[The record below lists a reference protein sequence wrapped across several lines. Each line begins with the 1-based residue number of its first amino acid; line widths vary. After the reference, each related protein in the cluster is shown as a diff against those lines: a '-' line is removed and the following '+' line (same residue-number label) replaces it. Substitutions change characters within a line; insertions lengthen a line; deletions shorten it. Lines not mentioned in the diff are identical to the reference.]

1 MLTSRQL
8 LGAFAALTASLALF
22 YPAGLSPHRS
32 GGGEKLRT
40 SCPLGYGR
48 RGEADA
54 RLPSP
59 HAPIYAEPLAFP
71 LAHVFANAT
80 IWTGDATIPSAEA
93 MAVTDAGRLMVVGS
107 LAAAIAA
114 AGADAPV
121 VSLEGRHV
129 IPGMQD
135 AHVHLISGGFR
146 LTQLDLSRCAGKVD
160 FVAATRAAAER
171 LDADGG
177 DATTWLLG
185 GGWDES
191 RWDPPSFPDATWIA
205 EALAET
211 KYPERPVWVLRADA
225 HAGLASLSGLAA
237 ANVDAT
243 TADPP
248 GGSIGRV
255 AGTNR
260 PNGLI
265 RENAMGLITAA
276 IPEPS
281 HAHRIAAYRR
291 AFQHLLSLGIT
302 SVSDFGD
309 IDALAGSF
317 RRGAAERVWR
327 DFDILESLDDTGGL
341 PLRVSAYAP
350 LADWER
356 ARDHAKRGFFAD
368 GKNGDGDGS
377 LSRFRVAGCKAF
389 LDGSLGART
398 AWFEEPYEDD
408 PGNTGGPVC
417 EVDDYEARVV
427 AADAAG
433 LQIATHA
440 IGDAAVAAAARAA
453 ERAASAN
460 GAVAENHDGGFVR
473 FRVEHAQHLPMPVER
488 AAKRLADSGA
498 LASVQPSHMLLDA
511 FAASGRLGA
520 KRARDGGYAF
530 RSLVE
535 QGVPLAFGT
544 DWPIVPDAN
553 PFVTMRAA
561 VTRQEANAS
570 DAARPWDA
578 AQALSPRRALEAYT
592 AGSARAS
599 GTAGLLG
606 TLWRGAVADFVVLDK
621 DPFGFIS
628 GTDLPR
634 VLATY
639 VDGACVFGEG
649 PECARRRKRTAE
661 DNHDDVSD
669 KN

>member
-1 MLTSRQL
+1 M
-8 LGAFAALTASLALF
+8 G
-22 YPAGLSPHRS
+22 
-32 GGGEKLRT
+32 T

-48 RGEADA
+48 RGNADA
-54 RLPSP
+54 RIPSP
-59 HAPIYAEPLAFP
+59 HVPGYTEPFAFP
-71 LAHVFANAT
+71 LARVFANAT
-80 IWTGDATIPSAEA
+80 IWTGDATIPLAEA
-93 MAVTDAGRLMVVGS
+93 MAVTDAGRVMAIGTRASVV
-107 LAAAIAA
+107 AA
-114 AGADAPV
+114 AGADAQV
-121 VSLEGRHV
+121 ISLEGRHV

-135 AHVHLISGGFR
+135 AHLHLVSGGFR
-146 LTQLDLSRCAGKVD
+146 LTQLDLSKCTGKAD
-160 FVAATRAAAER
+160 FVEATRAAAQR
-171 LDADGG
+171 MDADGG
-177 DATTWLLG
+177 DASTWLLG

-191 RWDPPSFPDATWIA
+191 RWDPPSFPDASWIA
-205 EALAET
+205 EALADT
-211 KYPERPVWVLRADA
+211 KHPERPVWVLRADA
-225 HAGLASLSGLAA
+225 HAGLASRSALAA

-243 TADPP
+243 AADPP

-255 AGTNR
+255 AGTTR

-265 RENAMGLITAA
+265 RENAIGLITAA

-281 HAHRIAAYRR
+281 DARRIAAYRR
-291 AFQHLLSLGIT
+291 AFRYLLSLGIT

-317 RRGAAERVWR
+317 RKGAAERLWH
-327 DFDILESLDDTGGL
+327 DFDILESLDDTGEL

-356 ARDHAKRGFFAD
+356 VRDHAKRGFFAE
-368 GKNGDGDGS
+368 GKNGKNGFPGS

-398 AWFEEPYEDD
+398 AWFQEPYEDD
-408 PGNTGGPVC
+408 PGNAGEPVC
-417 EVDDYEARVV
+417 DVDEYEARVV
-427 AADAAG
+427 SADAAG

-460 GAVAENHDGGFVR
+460 GAVAEHHDGGAVR
-473 FRVEHAQHLPMPVER
+473 FRVEHAQHLLSPVER
-488 AAKRLADSGA
+488 EASRLADVGA

-530 RSLVE
+530 RSLVRR
-535 QGVPLAFGT
+535 GVPLAFGT
-544 DWPIVPDAN
+544 DWPIVADAN
-553 PFVTMRAA
+553 PFATMRAA
-561 VTRQEANAS
+561 VTRHEANAS

-578 AQALSPRRALEAYT
+578 AQALSARRALEAYT

-621 DPFGFIS
+621 DPFGITS

-634 VLATY
+634 VMATY

-649 PECARRRKRTAE
+649 RECARLG
-661 DNHDDVSD
+661 DDV
-669 KN
+669 

>member
-1 MLTSRQL
+1 MSTCWTSFAMLTSRQL

-22 YPAGLSPHRS
+22 YPAGQSPHRS
-32 GGGEKLRT
+32 GGGESLVET

-48 RGEADA
+48 RGDADA
-54 RLPSP
+54 RMPSP
-59 HAPIYAEPLAFP
+59 HVPGYTEPFAFP
-71 LAHVFANAT
+71 LARVFANAT
-80 IWTGDATIPSAEA
+80 IWTGDATIPFAEA
-93 MAVTDAGRLMVVGS
+93 MAVTDAGRVMAIGTRAAVV
-107 LAAAIAA
+107 AA
-114 AGADAPV
+114 AGANAQV
-121 VSLEGRHV
+121 ISLEGRHV

-135 AHVHLISGGFR
+135 AHLHLVSGGFR
-146 LTQLDLSRCAGKVD
+146 LTQLDLSKCTGKAD

-171 LDADGG
+171 MDADGD
-177 DATTWLLG
+177 DASTWLLG

-191 RWDPPSFPDATWIA
+191 RWDPPSFPDASWIA

-225 HAGLASLSGLAA
+225 HAGLASHSALAA
-237 ANVDAT
+237 ANVDASA
-243 TADPP
+243 ADPP

-255 AGTNR
+255 AGTTR

-265 RENAMGLITAA
+265 RENAIGLITAA

-281 HAHRIAAYRR
+281 DARRIAAYHR
-291 AFQHLLSLGIT
+291 AFRYLLSLGIT

-317 RRGAAERVWR
+317 RKGAAERVWH
-327 DFDILESLDDTGGL
+327 DFDILESLDDAGEL

-356 ARDHAKRGFFAD
+356 VRDHAKRGFFAD
-368 GKNGDGDGS
+368 GKNGKNGDGS

-398 AWFEEPYEDD
+398 AWFQEPYEDD
-408 PGNTGGPVC
+408 PGNAGEPVC
-417 EVDDYEARVV
+417 DVDEYEARVV
-427 AADAAG
+427 SADAAG

-460 GAVAENHDGGFVR
+460 GAVAEHHDGGAVR
-473 FRVEHAQHLPMPVER
+473 FRVEHAQHLPSPVER
-488 AAKRLADSGA
+488 EAQRLADVGA

-511 FAASGRLGA
+511 FAASSRLGA

-530 RSLVE
+530 RSLVRR
-535 QGVPLAFGT
+535 GVPLAFGT
-544 DWPIVPDAN
+544 DWPIVADAN
-553 PFVTMRAA
+553 PFATIRAA
-561 VTRQEANAS
+561 VTRHEANAS

-578 AQALSPRRALEAYT
+578 AQALSARRALEAYT

-621 DPFGFIS
+621 DPFGIIS
-628 GTDLPR
+628 GADLPR
-634 VLATY
+634 VMATY

-649 PECARRRKRTAE
+649 RECARLG
-661 DNHDDVSD
+661 DDL
-669 KN
+669 

>member
-1 MLTSRQL
+1 MSTCWTSFAMLTSRQL

-22 YPAGLSPHRS
+22 YPAGQSPHRS
-32 GGGEKLRT
+32 GGGESLVG

-48 RGEADA
+48 RGNADA
-54 RLPSP
+54 RIPSP
-59 HAPIYAEPLAFP
+59 HVPGYTEPFAFP
-71 LAHVFANAT
+71 LARVFANAT
-80 IWTGDATIPSAEA
+80 IWTGDATIPLAEA
-93 MAVTDAGRLMVVGS
+93 MAVTDAGRVMAIGTRASVV
-107 LAAAIAA
+107 AA
-114 AGADAPV
+114 AGADAQV
-121 VSLEGRHV
+121 ISLEGRHV

-135 AHVHLISGGFR
+135 AHLHLVSGGFR
-146 LTQLDLSRCAGKVD
+146 LTQLDLSKCTGKAD
-160 FVAATRAAAER
+160 FVEATRAAAQR
-171 LDADGG
+171 MDADGG
-177 DATTWLLG
+177 DASTWLLG

-191 RWDPPSFPDATWIA
+191 RWDPPSFPDASWIA
-205 EALAET
+205 EALADT
-211 KYPERPVWVLRADA
+211 KHPERPVWVLRADA
-225 HAGLASLSGLAA
+225 HAGLASRSALAA

-243 TADPP
+243 AADPP

-255 AGTNR
+255 AGTTR

-265 RENAMGLITAA
+265 RENAIGLITAA

-281 HAHRIAAYRR
+281 DARRIAAYRR
-291 AFQHLLSLGIT
+291 AFRYLLSLGIT

-309 IDALAGSF
+309 IDALAGSS
-317 RRGAAERVWR
+317 RKGAAERLWH
-327 DFDILESLDDTGGL
+327 DFDILESLDDTGEL

-356 ARDHAKRGFFAD
+356 VRDHAKRGFFAD
-368 GKNGDGDGS
+368 GKNGKNGDSS

-398 AWFEEPYEDD
+398 AWFQEPYEDD
-408 PGNTGGPVC
+408 PGNAGEPVC
-417 EVDDYEARVV
+417 DVDEYEARVV
-427 AADAAG
+427 SADAVG

-460 GAVAENHDGGFVR
+460 GAVAEHHDGGAVR
-473 FRVEHAQHLPMPVER
+473 FRVEHAQHLPSPVDREAR
-488 AAKRLADSGA
+488 RLADVGA

-530 RSLVE
+530 QSLVRR
-535 QGVPLAFGT
+535 GVPLAFGT
-544 DWPIVPDAN
+544 DWPIVADAN
-553 PFVTMRAA
+553 PFATMRAA
-561 VTRQEANAS
+561 VTRHEANAS

-578 AQALSPRRALEAYT
+578 AQALSARRALEAYT

-621 DPFGFIS
+621 DPFGITS

-634 VLATY
+634 VMATY

-649 PECARRRKRTAE
+649 RECARLG
-661 DNHDDVSD
+661 DDV
-669 KN
+669 

>member
-1 MLTSRQL
+1 M
-8 LGAFAALTASLALF
+8 
-22 YPAGLSPHRS
+22 
-32 GGGEKLRT
+32 
-40 SCPLGYGR
+40 
-48 RGEADA
+48 
-54 RLPSP
+54 PSP
-59 HAPIYAEPLAFP
+59 HVPGYTEPFAFP
-71 LAHVFANAT
+71 LARVFANAT
-80 IWTGDATIPSAEA
+80 IWTGDATIPFAEA
-93 MAVTDAGRLMVVGS
+93 VAVTDAGRVMAIGTRAAVV
-107 LAAAIAA
+107 AA
-114 AGADAPV
+114 AGANAQV
-121 VSLEGRHV
+121 ISLEGRHV

-135 AHVHLISGGFR
+135 AHLHLVSGGFR
-146 LTQLDLSRCAGKVD
+146 LTQLDLSKCTGKAD

-171 LDADGG
+171 MDADGD
-177 DATTWLLG
+177 DASTWLLG

-191 RWDPPSFPDATWIA
+191 RWDPPSFPDASWIA

-225 HAGLASLSGLAA
+225 HAGLASHSALSA
-237 ANVDAT
+237 ANVDASA
-243 TADPP
+243 ADPP

-255 AGTNR
+255 AGTTR

-265 RENAMGLITAA
+265 RENAIGLITAA

-281 HAHRIAAYRR
+281 DARRIAAYHR
-291 AFQHLLSLGIT
+291 AFRYLLSLGIT

-317 RRGAAERVWR
+317 RKGAAERVWH
-327 DFDILESLDDTGGL
+327 DFDILESLDDAGEL

-356 ARDHAKRGFFAD
+356 VRDHPKRGFFED
-368 GKNGDGDGS
+368 GKNGKHGDGS

-398 AWFEEPYEDD
+398 AWFQEPYEDD
-408 PGNTGGPVC
+408 PGNAGEPVC
-417 EVDDYEARVV
+417 DVDEYEARVV
-427 AADAAG
+427 SADAAG

-460 GAVAENHDGGFVR
+460 GAVAEHHDGGAVR
-473 FRVEHAQHLPMPVER
+473 FRVEHAQHLPSPVER
-488 AAKRLADSGA
+488 EAQRLADVGA

-511 FAASGRLGA
+511 FAASSRLGA

-530 RSLVE
+530 RSLVRR
-535 QGVPLAFGT
+535 GVPLAFGT
-544 DWPIVPDAN
+544 DWPIVADAN
-553 PFVTMRAA
+553 PFATIRAA
-561 VTRQEANAS
+561 VTRHEANAS

-578 AQALSPRRALEAYT
+578 AQALSARRALEAYT

-621 DPFGFIS
+621 DPFGIIS
-628 GTDLPR
+628 GADLPR
-634 VLATY
+634 VMATY

-649 PECARRRKRTAE
+649 RECARLG
-661 DNHDDVSD
+661 DDL
-669 KN
+669 

>member
-1 MLTSRQL
+1 M
-8 LGAFAALTASLALF
+8 
-22 YPAGLSPHRS
+22 
-32 GGGEKLRT
+32 
-40 SCPLGYGR
+40 
-48 RGEADA
+48 
-54 RLPSP
+54 PSP
-59 HAPIYAEPLAFP
+59 HVPGYTEPFAFP
-71 LAHVFANAT
+71 LARVFANAT
-80 IWTGDATIPSAEA
+80 IWTGDATIPFAEA
-93 MAVTDAGRLMVVGS
+93 VAVTDAGRVMAIGTRAAVV
-107 LAAAIAA
+107 AA
-114 AGADAPV
+114 AGANAQV
-121 VSLEGRHV
+121 ISLEGRHV

-135 AHVHLISGGFR
+135 AHLHLVSGGFR
-146 LTQLDLSRCAGKVD
+146 LTQLDLSKCTGKAD

-171 LDADGG
+171 MDADGD
-177 DATTWLLG
+177 DASTWLLG

-191 RWDPPSFPDATWIA
+191 RWDPPSFPDASWIA

-225 HAGLASLSGLAA
+225 HAGLASHSALAA
-237 ANVDAT
+237 ANVDAS
-243 TADPP
+243 ASDPP

-255 AGTNR
+255 AGTTR

-265 RENAMGLITAA
+265 RENAIGLITAA

-281 HAHRIAAYRR
+281 DARRIAAYHR
-291 AFQHLLSLGIT
+291 AFRYLLSLGIT

-317 RRGAAERVWR
+317 RKGAAERVWH
-327 DFDILESLDDTGGL
+327 DFDILESLDDAGEL

-356 ARDHAKRGFFAD
+356 VRDHPKRGFFAD
-368 GKNGDGDGS
+368 GKNGKHGDGS

-398 AWFEEPYEDD
+398 AWFQEPYEDD
-408 PGNTGGPVC
+408 PGNAGEPVC
-417 EVDDYEARVV
+417 DVDEYEARVV
-427 AADAAG
+427 SADAAG

-460 GAVAENHDGGFVR
+460 GAVAEHHDGGAVR
-473 FRVEHAQHLPMPVER
+473 FRVEHAQHLPSPVER
-488 AAKRLADSGA
+488 EAQRLADVGA

-511 FAASGRLGA
+511 FAASSRLGA

-530 RSLVE
+530 RSLVRR
-535 QGVPLAFGT
+535 GVPLAFGT
-544 DWPIVPDAN
+544 DWPIVADAN
-553 PFVTMRAA
+553 PFATIRAA
-561 VTRQEANAS
+561 VTRHEANAS

-578 AQALSPRRALEAYT
+578 AQALSARRALEAYT

-621 DPFGFIS
+621 DPFGIIS
-628 GTDLPR
+628 GADLPR
-634 VLATY
+634 VMATY

-649 PECARRRKRTAE
+649 RECARLG
-661 DNHDDVSD
+661 DDL
-669 KN
+669 

>member
-22 YPAGLSPHRS
+22 YPAGQSPHRS
-32 GGGEKLRT
+32 GGGESGET

-48 RGEADA
+48 RDDTDA

-59 HAPIYAEPLAFP
+59 HVPGYSDPFAFP
-71 LAHVFANAT
+71 LARVFANAT
-80 IWTGDATIPSAEA
+80 IWTGDATIPFAEA
-93 MAVTDAGRLMVVGS
+93 MAVTDFGKVMAVGS
-107 LAAAIAA
+107 RAAVVAA

-121 VSLEGRHV
+121 ISLEGRHV

-135 AHVHLISGGFR
+135 AHLHLVSGGFR
-146 LTQLDLSRCAGKVD
+146 LTQLDLSKCTGKAD
-160 FVAATRAAAER
+160 FVAATKAAAES
-171 LDADGG
+171 LDSNDGDG
-177 DATTWLLG
+177 STWLLG

-191 RWDPPSFPDATWIA
+191 RWDPPSFPDASWIA

-211 KYPERPVWVLRADA
+211 EFPERPVWVLRADA
-225 HAGLASLSGLAA
+225 HAGLASLSALAA
-237 ANVDAT
+237 ANVDE
-243 TADPP
+243 TALDPP

-265 RENAMGLITAA
+265 RENAIGLITAA

-281 HAHRIAAYRR
+281 DEQRIAAYRR
-291 AFQHLLSLGIT
+291 AFRYLLSLGIT

-317 RRGAAERVWR
+317 RKGAAERVWR
-327 DFDILESLDDTGGL
+327 DFDILQSLDDSGEL

-356 ARDHAKRGFFAD
+356 VRDHAKRGFFED
-368 GKNGDGDGS
+368 GDTRGDGDGS

-398 AWFEEPYEDD
+398 AWFQDPYEDD

-417 EVDDYEARVV
+417 DVDEYEARVV

-440 IGDAAVAAAARAA
+440 IGDAAVAAAVSAA
-453 ERAASAN
+453 ERAAAAN
-460 GAVAENHDGGFVR
+460 GAVAANHDGGSVR
-473 FRVEHAQHLPMPVER
+473 FRVEHAQHMPLPVER
-488 AAKRLADSGA
+488 SAGRLADVGA
-498 LASVQPSHMLLDA
+498 LASVQPSHALLDA

-520 KRARDGGYAF
+520 RRARDGGYAF

-535 QGVPLAFGT
+535 RGVPLAFGT
-544 DWPIVPDAN
+544 DWPIVADAN
-553 PFVTMRAA
+553 PFFTMRAA
-561 VTRQEANAS
+561 VTRHEQNAS
-570 DAARPWDA
+570 DAARPWDD
-578 AQALSPRRALEAYT
+578 AQALTPRRALEAYT

-606 TLWRGAVADFVVLDK
+606 TLWRGAMADFAVLDK
-621 DPFGFIS
+621 DPLGIAS

-649 PECARRRKRTAE
+649 PECAR
-661 DNHDDVSD
+661 VGSD
-669 KN
+669 SDF

>member
-1 MLTSRQL
+1 MLTSRHL

-22 YPAGLSPHRS
+22 YPAGQSPHRS
-32 GGGEKLRT
+32 GGGESGGT

-48 RGEADA
+48 RDDTDA

-59 HAPIYAEPLAFP
+59 HVPGYSDPFAFP
-71 LAHVFANAT
+71 LARVFANAT
-80 IWTGDATIPSAEA
+80 IWTGDATIPFAEA
-93 MAVTDAGRLMVVGS
+93 MAVTDFGRVMAVGS
-107 LAAAIAA
+107 RAAVVAA

-121 VSLEGRHV
+121 ISLEGRHV

-135 AHVHLISGGFR
+135 AHLHLVSGGFR
-146 LTQLDLSRCAGKVD
+146 LTQLDLSKCTGKAD
-160 FVAATRAAAER
+160 FVAATKAAAES
-171 LDADGG
+171 LDSNDGDG
-177 DATTWLLG
+177 STWLLG

-191 RWDPPSFPDATWIA
+191 RWDPPSFPDASWIA

-211 KYPERPVWVLRADA
+211 KFPARPVWVLRADA
-225 HAGLASLSGLAA
+225 HAGLASLSALAA
-237 ANVDAT
+237 ANVDE
-243 TADPP
+243 TALDPP

-265 RENAMGLITAA
+265 RENAIGLITAA

-281 HAHRIAAYRR
+281 DEQRIAAYRR
-291 AFQHLLSLGIT
+291 AFRYLLSLGIT

-317 RRGAAERVWR
+317 RKGAAERVWR
-327 DFDILESLDDTGGL
+327 DFDILQSLDDSGEL

-356 ARDHAKRGFFAD
+356 VRDHAKRGFFED
-368 GKNGDGDGS
+368 GDTRGDGDGS

-398 AWFEEPYEDD
+398 AWFQDPYEDD

-417 EVDDYEARVV
+417 DVDEYEARVV

-440 IGDAAVAAAARAA
+440 IGDAAVAAAVSAA
-453 ERAASAN
+453 ERAAAAN
-460 GAVAENHDGGFVR
+460 GAVAANHDGGSVR
-473 FRVEHAQHLPMPVER
+473 FRIEHAQHMPLPVER
-488 AAKRLADSGA
+488 SAGRLADVGA
-498 LASVQPSHMLLDA
+498 LASVQPSHALLDA

-520 KRARDGGYAF
+520 RRARDGGYAF
-530 RSLVE
+530 RSLV
-535 QGVPLAFGT
+535 QRGVPLAFGT
-544 DWPIVPDAN
+544 DWPIVADAN
-553 PFVTMRAA
+553 PFFTMRAA
-561 VTRQEANAS
+561 VTRHEQNAS
-570 DAARPWDA
+570 DAARPWDD
-578 AQALSPRRALEAYT
+578 AQALTPRRALEAYT

-606 TLWRGAVADFVVLDK
+606 TLWRGAMADFAVLDK
-621 DPFGFIS
+621 DPLGIAS

-649 PECARRRKRTAE
+649 PECAR
-661 DNHDDVSD
+661 VGSD
-669 KN
+669 GDF

>member
-1 MLTSRQL
+1 M
-8 LGAFAALTASLALF
+8 
-22 YPAGLSPHRS
+22 
-32 GGGEKLRT
+32 ET

-48 RGEADA
+48 RGDADA
-54 RLPSP
+54 RMPSP
-59 HAPIYAEPLAFP
+59 HVPGYTEPCAFP
-71 LAHVFANAT
+71 LARVFANAT
-80 IWTGDATIPSAEA
+80 IWTGDATIPFAEA
-93 MAVTDAGRLMVVGS
+93 VAVTDAGRVMAIGTRAAVV
-107 LAAAIAA
+107 AA
-114 AGADAPV
+114 AGANAQV
-121 VSLEGRHV
+121 ISLEGRHV

-135 AHVHLISGGFR
+135 AHLHLVSGGFR
-146 LTQLDLSRCAGKVD
+146 LTQLDLSKCTGKAD

-171 LDADGG
+171 MDADGD
-177 DATTWLLG
+177 DASTWLLG

-191 RWDPPSFPDATWIA
+191 RWDPPSFPDASWIA

-225 HAGLASLSGLAA
+225 HAGLASHSALAA
-237 ANVDAT
+237 ANVDASA
-243 TADPP
+243 ADPP

-255 AGTNR
+255 AGTTR

-265 RENAMGLITAA
+265 RENAIGLITAA

-281 HAHRIAAYRR
+281 DARRIAAYHR
-291 AFQHLLSLGIT
+291 AFRYLLSLGIT

-317 RRGAAERVWR
+317 RKGAAERVWH
-327 DFDILESLDDTGGL
+327 DFDILESLDDAGEL

-356 ARDHAKRGFFAD
+356 VRDHAKRGFFAD
-368 GKNGDGDGS
+368 GKNGKNGDGS

-398 AWFEEPYEDD
+398 AWFQEPYEDD
-408 PGNTGGPVC
+408 PGNAGEPVC
-417 EVDDYEARVV
+417 DVDEYEARVV
-427 AADAAG
+427 SADAAG

-460 GAVAENHDGGFVR
+460 GAVAEHHDGGAVR
-473 FRVEHAQHLPMPVER
+473 FRVEHAQHLPSPVER
-488 AAKRLADSGA
+488 EAQRLADVGA

-511 FAASGRLGA
+511 FAASSRLGA

-530 RSLVE
+530 RSLVRR
-535 QGVPLAFGT
+535 GVPLAFGT
-544 DWPIVPDAN
+544 DWPIVADAN
-553 PFVTMRAA
+553 PFATIRAA
-561 VTRQEANAS
+561 VTRHEANAS

-578 AQALSPRRALEAYT
+578 AQALSARRALEAYT

-621 DPFGFIS
+621 DPFGIIS
-628 GTDLPR
+628 GADLPR
-634 VLATY
+634 VMATY

-649 PECARRRKRTAE
+649 RECARLG
-661 DNHDDVSD
+661 DDL
-669 KN
+669 

>member
-1 MLTSRQL
+1 M
-8 LGAFAALTASLALF
+8 
-22 YPAGLSPHRS
+22 
-32 GGGEKLRT
+32 
-40 SCPLGYGR
+40 
-48 RGEADA
+48 
-54 RLPSP
+54 
-59 HAPIYAEPLAFP
+59 
-71 LAHVFANAT
+71 FANAT
-80 IWTGDATIPSAEA
+80 IWTGDATIPLAEA
-93 MAVTDAGRLMVVGS
+93 MAVTDAGRVMAIGTRASVV
-107 LAAAIAA
+107 AA
-114 AGADAPV
+114 AGADAQV
-121 VSLEGRHV
+121 ISLEGRHV

-135 AHVHLISGGFR
+135 AHLHLVSGGFR
-146 LTQLDLSRCAGKVD
+146 LTQLDLSKCTGKAD
-160 FVAATRAAAER
+160 FVEATRAAAQR
-171 LDADGG
+171 MDADGG
-177 DATTWLLG
+177 DASTWLLG

-191 RWDPPSFPDATWIA
+191 RWDPPSFPDASWIA
-205 EALAET
+205 EALADT
-211 KYPERPVWVLRADA
+211 KHPERPVWVLRADA
-225 HAGLASLSGLAA
+225 HAGLASRSALAA

-243 TADPP
+243 AADPP

-255 AGTNR
+255 AGTTR

-265 RENAMGLITAA
+265 RENAIGLITAA

-281 HAHRIAAYRR
+281 DARRIAAYRR
-291 AFQHLLSLGIT
+291 AFRYLLSLGIT

-317 RRGAAERVWR
+317 RKGAAERLWH
-327 DFDILESLDDTGGL
+327 DFDILESLDDTGEL

-356 ARDHAKRGFFAD
+356 VRDHAKRGFFAE
-368 GKNGDGDGS
+368 GKNGKNGFPGS

-398 AWFEEPYEDD
+398 AWFQEPYEDD
-408 PGNTGGPVC
+408 PGNAGEPVC
-417 EVDDYEARVV
+417 DVDEYEARVV
-427 AADAAG
+427 SADAAG

-460 GAVAENHDGGFVR
+460 GAVAEHHDGGAVR
-473 FRVEHAQHLPMPVER
+473 FRVEHAQHLLSPVER
-488 AAKRLADSGA
+488 EASRLADVGA

-530 RSLVE
+530 RSLVRR
-535 QGVPLAFGT
+535 GVPLAFGT
-544 DWPIVPDAN
+544 DWPIVADAN
-553 PFVTMRAA
+553 PFATMRAA
-561 VTRQEANAS
+561 VTRHEANAS

-578 AQALSPRRALEAYT
+578 AQALSARRALEAYT

-621 DPFGFIS
+621 DPFGITS

-634 VLATY
+634 VMATY

-649 PECARRRKRTAE
+649 RECARLG
-661 DNHDDVSD
+661 DDV
-669 KN
+669 

>member
-22 YPAGLSPHRS
+22 YPAGQSPHRS
-32 GGGEKLRT
+32 GGGESLVET

-48 RGEADA
+48 RGDADA
-54 RLPSP
+54 RMPSP
-59 HAPIYAEPLAFP
+59 HVPGYTEPFAFP
-71 LAHVFANAT
+71 LARVFANAT
-80 IWTGDATIPSAEA
+80 IWTGDATIPFAEA
-93 MAVTDAGRLMVVGS
+93 VAVTDAGRVMAIGTRAAVV
-107 LAAAIAA
+107 AA
-114 AGADAPV
+114 AGANAQV
-121 VSLEGRHV
+121 ISLEGRHV

-135 AHVHLISGGFR
+135 AHLHLVSGGFR
-146 LTQLDLSRCAGKVD
+146 LTQLDLSKCTGKAD

-171 LDADGG
+171 MDADGD
-177 DATTWLLG
+177 DASTWLLG

-191 RWDPPSFPDATWIA
+191 RWDPPSFPDASWIA

-225 HAGLASLSGLAA
+225 HAGLASHSALSA
-237 ANVDAT
+237 ANVDASA
-243 TADPP
+243 ADPP

-255 AGTNR
+255 AGTTR

-265 RENAMGLITAA
+265 RENAIGLITAA
-276 IPEPS
+276 IPEPID
-281 HAHRIAAYRR
+281 ARRIAAYHR
-291 AFQHLLSLGIT
+291 AFRYLLSLGIT

-317 RRGAAERVWR
+317 RKGAAERVWH
-327 DFDILESLDDTGGL
+327 DFDILESLDDAGEL

-356 ARDHAKRGFFAD
+356 VRDHPKRGFFAD
-368 GKNGDGDGS
+368 GKNGKNGDGS

-398 AWFEEPYEDD
+398 AWFQEPYEDD
-408 PGNTGGPVC
+408 PGNAGEPVC
-417 EVDDYEARVV
+417 DVDEYEARVV
-427 AADAAG
+427 SADAAG

-460 GAVAENHDGGFVR
+460 GAVAEHHDGGAVR
-473 FRVEHAQHLPMPVER
+473 FRVEHAQHLPSPVER
-488 AAKRLADSGA
+488 EAQRLADVGA

-511 FAASGRLGA
+511 FAASSRLGA

-530 RSLVE
+530 RSLVRR
-535 QGVPLAFGT
+535 GVPLAFGT
-544 DWPIVPDAN
+544 DWPIVADAN
-553 PFVTMRAA
+553 PFATIRAA
-561 VTRQEANAS
+561 VTRHEANAS

-578 AQALSPRRALEAYT
+578 AQALSARRALEAYT

-599 GTAGLLG
+599 GTGGLLG

-621 DPFGFIS
+621 DPFGIIS
-628 GTDLPR
+628 GADLPR
-634 VLATY
+634 VMATY

-649 PECARRRKRTAE
+649 RECARLG
-661 DNHDDVSD
+661 DDL
-669 KN
+669 

>member
-1 MLTSRQL
+1 MSTCWTSFAMLTSRQL

-22 YPAGLSPHRS
+22 YPAGQSPHRS
-32 GGGEKLRT
+32 GGGESLVET

-48 RGEADA
+48 RGDADA
-54 RLPSP
+54 RMPSP
-59 HAPIYAEPLAFP
+59 HVPGYTEPFAFP
-71 LAHVFANAT
+71 LARVFANAT
-80 IWTGDATIPSAEA
+80 IWTGDATIPFAEA
-93 MAVTDAGRLMVVGS
+93 VAVTDAGRVMAIGTRAAVV
-107 LAAAIAA
+107 AA
-114 AGADAPV
+114 AGANAQV
-121 VSLEGRHV
+121 ISLEGRHV

-135 AHVHLISGGFR
+135 AHLHLVSGGFR
-146 LTQLDLSRCAGKVD
+146 LTQLDLSKCTGKAD

-171 LDADGG
+171 MDADGD
-177 DATTWLLG
+177 DASTWLLG

-191 RWDPPSFPDATWIA
+191 RWDPPSFPDASWIA

-225 HAGLASLSGLAA
+225 HAGLASHSALAA
-237 ANVDAT
+237 ANVDASA
-243 TADPP
+243 ADPP

-255 AGTNR
+255 AGTTR

-265 RENAMGLITAA
+265 RENAIGLITAA

-281 HAHRIAAYRR
+281 DARRIAAYRR
-291 AFQHLLSLGIT
+291 AFRYLLSLGIT

-317 RRGAAERVWR
+317 RKGAAERVWH
-327 DFDILESLDDTGGL
+327 DFDILESLDDAGEL

-356 ARDHAKRGFFAD
+356 VRDHAKRGFFAD
-368 GKNGDGDGS
+368 GKNGKNGDGS

-398 AWFEEPYEDD
+398 AWFQEPYEDD
-408 PGNTGGPVC
+408 PGNAGEPVC
-417 EVDDYEARVV
+417 DVDEYEARVV
-427 AADAAG
+427 SADAAG

-460 GAVAENHDGGFVR
+460 GAVAEHHDGGAVR
-473 FRVEHAQHLPMPVER
+473 FRVEHAQHLPSPVER
-488 AAKRLADSGA
+488 EAQRLADVGA

-511 FAASGRLGA
+511 FAASSRLGA

-530 RSLVE
+530 RSLVRR
-535 QGVPLAFGT
+535 GVPLAFGT
-544 DWPIVPDAN
+544 DWPIVADAN
-553 PFVTMRAA
+553 PFATIRAA
-561 VTRQEANAS
+561 VTRHEANAS

-578 AQALSPRRALEAYT
+578 AQALSARRALEAYT

-621 DPFGFIS
+621 DPFGIIS
-628 GTDLPR
+628 GADLPR
-634 VLATY
+634 VMATY

-649 PECARRRKRTAE
+649 RECARLG
-661 DNHDDVSD
+661 DDL
-669 KN
+669 

>member
-22 YPAGLSPHRS
+22 YPAGQSPHRS
-32 GGGEKLRT
+32 GGGESLVG

-48 RGEADA
+48 RGNADA
-54 RLPSP
+54 RIPSP
-59 HAPIYAEPLAFP
+59 HVPGYTEPFAFP
-71 LAHVFANAT
+71 LARVFANAT
-80 IWTGDATIPSAEA
+80 IWTGDATIPLAEA
-93 MAVTDAGRLMVVGS
+93 MAVTDAGRVMAIGTRASVV
-107 LAAAIAA
+107 AA
-114 AGADAPV
+114 AGADAQV
-121 VSLEGRHV
+121 ISLEGRHV

-135 AHVHLISGGFR
+135 AHLHLVSGGFR
-146 LTQLDLSRCAGKVD
+146 LTQLDLSKCTGKAD
-160 FVAATRAAAER
+160 FVEATRAAAQR
-171 LDADGG
+171 MDADGG
-177 DATTWLLG
+177 DASTWLLG

-191 RWDPPSFPDATWIA
+191 RWDPPSFPDASWIA
-205 EALAET
+205 EALADT
-211 KYPERPVWVLRADA
+211 KHPERPVWVLRADA
-225 HAGLASLSGLAA
+225 HAGLASRSALAA

-243 TADPP
+243 AADPP

-255 AGTNR
+255 AGTTR

-265 RENAMGLITAA
+265 RENAIGLITAA

-281 HAHRIAAYRR
+281 DARRIAAYHR
-291 AFQHLLSLGIT
+291 AFRYLLSLGIT

-309 IDALAGSF
+309 IDALAGSS
-317 RRGAAERVWR
+317 RKGAAERLWH
-327 DFDILESLDDTGGL
+327 DFDILESLDDTGEL

-356 ARDHAKRGFFAD
+356 VRDHAKRGFFAD
-368 GKNGDGDGS
+368 GKNGKNGKNGDGS

-398 AWFEEPYEDD
+398 AWFQEPYEDD
-408 PGNTGGPVC
+408 PGNAGEPVC
-417 EVDDYEARVV
+417 DIDEYEARVV
-427 AADAAG
+427 SADAAG

-460 GAVAENHDGGFVR
+460 GAVAEHHDGGAVR
-473 FRVEHAQHLPMPVER
+473 FRVEHAQHLPSPVDREAR
-488 AAKRLADSGA
+488 RLADVGA

-535 QGVPLAFGT
+535 RGVPLAFGT
-544 DWPIVPDAN
+544 DWPIVLDAN
-553 PFVTMRAA
+553 PFATMRAA
-561 VTRQEANAS
+561 VTRHEANASVNAS

-578 AQALSPRRALEAYT
+578 AQALSARRALEAYT

-621 DPFGFIS
+621 DPFGITS

-634 VLATY
+634 VMATY

-649 PECARRRKRTAE
+649 RECARLG
-661 DNHDDVSD
+661 DV
-669 KN
+669 

>member
-1 MLTSRQL
+1 M
-8 LGAFAALTASLALF
+8 G
-22 YPAGLSPHRS
+22 
-32 GGGEKLRT
+32 T

-48 RGEADA
+48 RGNADA
-54 RLPSP
+54 RIPSP
-59 HAPIYAEPLAFP
+59 HVPGYTEPFAFP
-71 LAHVFANAT
+71 LARVFANAT
-80 IWTGDATIPSAEA
+80 IWTGDATIPLAEA
-93 MAVTDAGRLMVVGS
+93 MAVTDAGRVMAIGTRASVV
-107 LAAAIAA
+107 AA
-114 AGADAPV
+114 AGADAQV
-121 VSLEGRHV
+121 ISLEGRHV

-135 AHVHLISGGFR
+135 AHLHLVSGGFR
-146 LTQLDLSRCAGKVD
+146 LTQLDLSKCTGKAD
-160 FVAATRAAAER
+160 FVEATRAAAQR
-171 LDADGG
+171 MDADGG
-177 DATTWLLG
+177 DASTWLLG

-191 RWDPPSFPDATWIA
+191 RWDPPSFPDASWIA
-205 EALAET
+205 EALADT
-211 KYPERPVWVLRADA
+211 KHPERPVWVLRADA
-225 HAGLASLSGLAA
+225 HAGLASRSALAA
-237 ANVDAT
+237 ANVDASA
-243 TADPP
+243 ADPP

-255 AGTNR
+255 AGTTR

-265 RENAMGLITAA
+265 RENAIGLITAA

-281 HAHRIAAYRR
+281 DARRIAAYRR
-291 AFQHLLSLGIT
+291 AFRYLLSLGIT

-317 RRGAAERVWR
+317 RKGAAERLWH
-327 DFDILESLDDTGGL
+327 DFDILESLDDTGEL

-356 ARDHAKRGFFAD
+356 VRDHAKRGFFAD
-368 GKNGDGDGS
+368 GKNGKNGDGS

-398 AWFEEPYEDD
+398 AWFQEPYEDD
-408 PGNTGGPVC
+408 PGNAGEPVC
-417 EVDDYEARVV
+417 DVDEYEARVV
-427 AADAAG
+427 SADAAG

-460 GAVAENHDGGFVR
+460 GAVAEHHDGGAVR
-473 FRVEHAQHLPMPVER
+473 FRVEHAQHLPSPVER
-488 AAKRLADSGA
+488 EAQRLADVGA

-530 RSLVE
+530 RSLVRR
-535 QGVPLAFGT
+535 GVPLAFGT
-544 DWPIVPDAN
+544 DWPIVADAN
-553 PFVTMRAA
+553 PFATMRAA
-561 VTRQEANAS
+561 VTRHEANAS

-578 AQALSPRRALEAYT
+578 AQALSARRALEAYT

-621 DPFGFIS
+621 DPFGITS

-634 VLATY
+634 VMATY

-649 PECARRRKRTAE
+649 RECARLG
-661 DNHDDVSD
+661 DDV
-669 KN
+669 

>member
-1 MLTSRQL
+1 MSMLTSRQL

-32 GGGEKLRT
+32 GEKLGA
-40 SCPLGYGR
+40 SCPLGYGS
-48 RGEADA
+48 RGDADA

-59 HAPIYAEPLAFP
+59 HVPGYTEPLAFP
-71 LAHVFANAT
+71 LARVFANTT
-80 IWTGDATIPSAEA
+80 IWTGDATIPFAEA
-93 MAVTDAGRLMVVGS
+93 MAVTDAGRVMAIGSRVAVV
-107 LAAAIAA
+107 AA

-135 AHVHLISGGFR
+135 AHLHLVSGGFR
-146 LTQLDLSRCAGKVD
+146 LTQLDLSRCTGKAD

-171 LDADGG
+171 MDADGD
-177 DATTWLLG
+177 DASTWLLG

-191 RWDPPSFPDATWIA
+191 RWDPPSFPDASWIA

-211 KYPERPVWVLRADA
+211 KYPERPVWLLRADA
-225 HAGLASLSGLAA
+225 HAGLASLSALAA
-237 ANVDAT
+237 ANVA
-243 TADPP
+243 ADPP

-260 PNGLI
+260 PDGMI
-265 RENAMGLITAA
+265 RENAIGLITAA

-281 HAHRIAAYRR
+281 DAHRIAAYRR
-291 AFQHLLSLGIT
+291 AFRYLLSLGIT

-309 IDALAGSF
+309 IDSLAGSF
-317 RRGAAERVWR
+317 RRGAAERVWH
-327 DFDILESLDDTGGL
+327 DFDILESLDDVGEL

-356 ARDHAKRGFFAD
+356 VRDHAKRGFFAD
-368 GKNGDGDGS
+368 GKNRSDGS

-408 PGNTGGPVC
+408 PGNTGESVC
-417 EVDDYEARVV
+417 DVDEYEARVV

-453 ERAASAN
+453 ERATSAN
-460 GAVAENHDGGFVR
+460 GAVAENHDGGSVR

-488 AAKRLADSGA
+488 ATKRLADVGA

-530 RSLVE
+530 RSLVRA
-535 QGVPLAFGT
+535 GVPLAFGT
-544 DWPIVPDAN
+544 DWPIVADAN
-553 PFVTMRAA
+553 PFATMRAA
-561 VTRQEANAS
+561 VARHEANAS

-578 AQALSPRRALEAYT
+578 AQALSARRALEAYT

-599 GTAGLLG
+599 GTGGLLG

-621 DPFGFIS
+621 DPFGITS

-634 VLATY
+634 VMATY

-649 PECARRRKRTAE
+649 RECARLG
-661 DNHDDVSD
+661 DDV
-669 KN
+669 

>member
-1 MLTSRQL
+1 MSTCWTSFAMLTSRQL

-22 YPAGLSPHRS
+22 YPAGQSPHRS
-32 GGGEKLRT
+32 GGGESLVET

-48 RGEADA
+48 RGDADA
-54 RLPSP
+54 RMPSP
-59 HAPIYAEPLAFP
+59 HVPGYTEPFAFP
-71 LAHVFANAT
+71 LARVFANAT
-80 IWTGDATIPSAEA
+80 IWTGDATIPFAEA
-93 MAVTDAGRLMVVGS
+93 VAVTDAGRVMAVGTRAAVV
-107 LAAAIAA
+107 AA
-114 AGADAPV
+114 AGANAQV
-121 VSLEGRHV
+121 ISLEGRHV

-135 AHVHLISGGFR
+135 AHLHLVSGGFR
-146 LTQLDLSRCAGKVD
+146 LTQLDLSKCTGKAD

-171 LDADGG
+171 MDADGD
-177 DATTWLLG
+177 DASTWLLG

-191 RWDPPSFPDATWIA
+191 RWDPPSFPDASWIA

-225 HAGLASLSGLAA
+225 HAGLASHSALSA
-237 ANVDAT
+237 ANVDASA
-243 TADPP
+243 ADPP

-255 AGTNR
+255 AGTTR

-265 RENAMGLITAA
+265 RENAIGLITAA
-276 IPEPS
+276 IPEPID
-281 HAHRIAAYRR
+281 ARRIAAYHR
-291 AFQHLLSLGIT
+291 AFRYLLSLGIT

-317 RRGAAERVWR
+317 RKGAAERVWH
-327 DFDILESLDDTGGL
+327 DFDILESLDDAGEL

-356 ARDHAKRGFFAD
+356 VRDHPKRGFFAD
-368 GKNGDGDGS
+368 GKNGKNGDGS

-398 AWFEEPYEDD
+398 AWFQEPYEDD
-408 PGNTGGPVC
+408 PGNAGEPVC
-417 EVDDYEARVV
+417 DVDEYEARVV
-427 AADAAG
+427 SADAAG

-460 GAVAENHDGGFVR
+460 GAVAEHHDGGAVR
-473 FRVEHAQHLPMPVER
+473 FRVEHAQHLPSPVER
-488 AAKRLADSGA
+488 EAQRLADVGA

-511 FAASGRLGA
+511 FAASSRLGA

-530 RSLVE
+530 RSLVRR
-535 QGVPLAFGT
+535 GVPLAFGT
-544 DWPIVPDAN
+544 DWPIVADAN
-553 PFVTMRAA
+553 PFATIRAA
-561 VTRQEANAS
+561 VTRHEANAS

-578 AQALSPRRALEAYT
+578 AQALSARRALEAYT

-599 GTAGLLG
+599 GTGGLLG

-621 DPFGFIS
+621 DPFGIIS
-628 GTDLPR
+628 GADLPR
-634 VLATY
+634 VMATY

-649 PECARRRKRTAE
+649 RECARLG
-661 DNHDDVSD
+661 DDL
-669 KN
+669 

>member
-22 YPAGLSPHRS
+22 YPAGQSPHRS
-32 GGGEKLRT
+32 GGGESLVET

-48 RGEADA
+48 RGDADA
-54 RLPSP
+54 RMPSP
-59 HAPIYAEPLAFP
+59 HVPGYTEPFAFP
-71 LAHVFANAT
+71 LARVFANAT
-80 IWTGDATIPSAEA
+80 IWTGDATIPFAEA
-93 MAVTDAGRLMVVGS
+93 MAVTDAGRVMAIGTRAAVV
-107 LAAAIAA
+107 AA
-114 AGADAPV
+114 AGANAQV
-121 VSLEGRHV
+121 ISLEGRHV

-135 AHVHLISGGFR
+135 AHLHLVSGGFR
-146 LTQLDLSRCAGKVD
+146 LTQLDLSKCTGKAD

-171 LDADGG
+171 MDADGD
-177 DATTWLLG
+177 DASTWLLG

-191 RWDPPSFPDATWIA
+191 RWDPPSFPDASWIA

-225 HAGLASLSGLAA
+225 HAGLASHSALSA
-237 ANVDAT
+237 ANVDASA
-243 TADPP
+243 ADPP

-255 AGTNR
+255 AGTTR
-260 PNGLI
+260 PNGVI
-265 RENAMGLITAA
+265 RENAIGLITAA

-281 HAHRIAAYRR
+281 DARRIAAYHR
-291 AFQHLLSLGIT
+291 AFRYLLSLGIT

-317 RRGAAERVWR
+317 RKGAAERVWH
-327 DFDILESLDDTGGL
+327 DFDILESLDDAGEL

-356 ARDHAKRGFFAD
+356 VRDHAKRGFFAD
-368 GKNGDGDGS
+368 GKNGKNGDGS

-398 AWFEEPYEDD
+398 AWFQEPYEDD
-408 PGNTGGPVC
+408 PGNAGEPVC
-417 EVDDYEARVV
+417 DVDEYEARVV
-427 AADAAG
+427 SADAAG

-460 GAVAENHDGGFVR
+460 GAVAEHHDGGAVR
-473 FRVEHAQHLPMPVER
+473 FRVEHAQHLPSPVER
-488 AAKRLADSGA
+488 EAQRLADVGA

-511 FAASGRLGA
+511 FAASSRLGA

-530 RSLVE
+530 RSLVRR
-535 QGVPLAFGT
+535 GVPLAFGT
-544 DWPIVPDAN
+544 DWPIVADAN
-553 PFVTMRAA
+553 PFATIRAA
-561 VTRQEANAS
+561 VTRHEANAS

-578 AQALSPRRALEAYT
+578 AQALSARRALEAYT

-621 DPFGFIS
+621 DPFGIIS
-628 GTDLPR
+628 GADLPR
-634 VLATY
+634 VMATY

-649 PECARRRKRTAE
+649 RECARLG
-661 DNHDDVSD
+661 DDL
-669 KN
+669 

>member
-1 MLTSRQL
+1 M
-8 LGAFAALTASLALF
+8 
-22 YPAGLSPHRS
+22 
-32 GGGEKLRT
+32 
-40 SCPLGYGR
+40 
-48 RGEADA
+48 
-54 RLPSP
+54 PSP
-59 HAPIYAEPLAFP
+59 HVPGYTEPFAFP
-71 LAHVFANAT
+71 LARVFANAT
-80 IWTGDATIPSAEA
+80 IWTGDATIPFAEA
-93 MAVTDAGRLMVVGS
+93 MAVTDAGRVMAIGTRAAVV
-107 LAAAIAA
+107 AA
-114 AGADAPV
+114 AGANAQV
-121 VSLEGRHV
+121 ISLEGRHV

-135 AHVHLISGGFR
+135 AHLHLVSGGFR
-146 LTQLDLSRCAGKVD
+146 LTQLDLSKCTGKAD
-160 FVAATRAAAER
+160 FVVATRAAAER
-171 LDADGG
+171 MDADGD
-177 DATTWLLG
+177 DASTWLLG

-191 RWDPPSFPDATWIA
+191 RWDPPSFPDASWIA

-225 HAGLASLSGLAA
+225 HAGLASHSALAA
-237 ANVDAT
+237 ANVDAS
-243 TADPP
+243 ASDPP

-255 AGTNR
+255 AGTTR

-265 RENAMGLITAA
+265 RENAIGLITAA

-281 HAHRIAAYRR
+281 DARRIAAYHR
-291 AFQHLLSLGIT
+291 AFRYLLSLGIT

-317 RRGAAERVWR
+317 RKGAAERVWH
-327 DFDILESLDDTGGL
+327 DFDILESLDDAGEL

-356 ARDHAKRGFFAD
+356 VRDHPKRGFFAD
-368 GKNGDGDGS
+368 GKNGKHGDGS

-398 AWFEEPYEDD
+398 AWFQEPYEDD
-408 PGNTGGPVC
+408 PGNAGEPVC
-417 EVDDYEARVV
+417 DVDEYEARVV
-427 AADAAG
+427 SADAAG

-460 GAVAENHDGGFVR
+460 GAVAEHHDGGAVR
-473 FRVEHAQHLPMPVER
+473 FRVEHAQHLPSPVER
-488 AAKRLADSGA
+488 EAQRLADVGA

-511 FAASGRLGA
+511 FAASSRLGA

-530 RSLVE
+530 RSLVRR
-535 QGVPLAFGT
+535 GVPLAFGT
-544 DWPIVPDAN
+544 DWPIVADAN
-553 PFVTMRAA
+553 PFATIRAA
-561 VTRQEANAS
+561 VTRHEANAS

-578 AQALSPRRALEAYT
+578 AQALSARRALEAYT

-621 DPFGFIS
+621 DPFGIIS
-628 GTDLPR
+628 GADLPR
-634 VLATY
+634 VMATY

-649 PECARRRKRTAE
+649 RECARLG
-661 DNHDDVSD
+661 DDL
-669 KN
+669 

>member
-1 MLTSRQL
+1 V
-8 LGAFAALTASLALF
+8 G
-22 YPAGLSPHRS
+22 
-32 GGGEKLRT
+32 T

-48 RGEADA
+48 RGNADA
-54 RLPSP
+54 RIPSP
-59 HAPIYAEPLAFP
+59 HVPGYTEPFAFP
-71 LAHVFANAT
+71 LARVFANAT
-80 IWTGDATIPSAEA
+80 IWTGDATIPLAEA
-93 MAVTDAGRLMVVGS
+93 MAVTDAGRVMAIGTRASVV
-107 LAAAIAA
+107 AA
-114 AGADAPV
+114 AGADAQV
-121 VSLEGRHV
+121 ISLEGRHV

-135 AHVHLISGGFR
+135 AHLHLVSGGFR
-146 LTQLDLSRCAGKVD
+146 LTQLDLSKCTGKAD
-160 FVAATRAAAER
+160 FVEATRAAAQR
-171 LDADGG
+171 MDADGG
-177 DATTWLLG
+177 DASTWLLG

-191 RWDPPSFPDATWIA
+191 RWDPPSFPDASWIA
-205 EALAET
+205 EALADT
-211 KYPERPVWVLRADA
+211 KHPERPVWVLRADA
-225 HAGLASLSGLAA
+225 HAGLASRSALAA

-243 TADPP
+243 AADPP

-255 AGTNR
+255 AGTTR

-265 RENAMGLITAA
+265 RENAIGLITAA

-281 HAHRIAAYRR
+281 DARRIAAYRR
-291 AFQHLLSLGIT
+291 AFRYLLSLGIT

-317 RRGAAERVWR
+317 RKGAAERLWH
-327 DFDILESLDDTGGL
+327 DFDILESLDDTGEL

-356 ARDHAKRGFFAD
+356 VRDHAKRGFFAE
-368 GKNGDGDGS
+368 GKNGKNGFPGS

-398 AWFEEPYEDD
+398 AWFQEPYEDD
-408 PGNTGGPVC
+408 PGNAGEPVC
-417 EVDDYEARVV
+417 DVDEYEARVV
-427 AADAAG
+427 SADAAG

-453 ERAASAN
+453 ERPASAN
-460 GAVAENHDGGFVR
+460 GAVAEHHDGGAVR
-473 FRVEHAQHLPMPVER
+473 FRVEHAQHLLSPVER
-488 AAKRLADSGA
+488 EASRLADVGA

-530 RSLVE
+530 RSLVRR
-535 QGVPLAFGT
+535 GVPLAFGT
-544 DWPIVPDAN
+544 DWPIVADAN
-553 PFVTMRAA
+553 PFATMRAA
-561 VTRQEANAS
+561 VTRHEANAS

-578 AQALSPRRALEAYT
+578 AQALSARRALEAYT

-621 DPFGFIS
+621 DPFGITS

-634 VLATY
+634 VMATY

-649 PECARRRKRTAE
+649 RECARLG
-661 DNHDDVSD
+661 DDV
-669 KN
+669 

>member
-22 YPAGLSPHRS
+22 YPAGQSPHRS
-32 GGGEKLRT
+32 GGGESLVET

-48 RGEADA
+48 RGDADA
-54 RLPSP
+54 RMPSP
-59 HAPIYAEPLAFP
+59 HVPGYTEPFAFP
-71 LAHVFANAT
+71 LARVFANAT
-80 IWTGDATIPSAEA
+80 IWTGDATIPFAEA
-93 MAVTDAGRLMVVGS
+93 VAVTDAGRVMAVGTRAAVV
-107 LAAAIAA
+107 AA
-114 AGADAPV
+114 AGANAQV
-121 VSLEGRHV
+121 ISLEGRHV

-135 AHVHLISGGFR
+135 AHLHLVSGGFR
-146 LTQLDLSRCAGKVD
+146 LTQLDLSKCTGKAD

-171 LDADGG
+171 MDADGD
-177 DATTWLLG
+177 DASTWLLG

-191 RWDPPSFPDATWIA
+191 RWDPPSFPDASWIA

-225 HAGLASLSGLAA
+225 HAGLASHSALAA
-237 ANVDAT
+237 ANVDASA
-243 TADPP
+243 ADPP

-255 AGTNR
+255 AGTTR

-265 RENAMGLITAA
+265 RENAIGLITAA

-281 HAHRIAAYRR
+281 DARRIAAYRR
-291 AFQHLLSLGIT
+291 AFRYLLSLGIT

-317 RRGAAERVWR
+317 RKGAAERVWH
-327 DFDILESLDDTGGL
+327 DFDILESLDDAGEL

-356 ARDHAKRGFFAD
+356 VRDHAKRGFFAD
-368 GKNGDGDGS
+368 GKNGKNGDGS

-398 AWFEEPYEDD
+398 AWFQEPYEDD
-408 PGNTGGPVC
+408 PGNAGEPVC
-417 EVDDYEARVV
+417 DVDEYEARVV
-427 AADAAG
+427 SADAAG

-460 GAVAENHDGGFVR
+460 GAVAEHHDGGAVR
-473 FRVEHAQHLPMPVER
+473 FRVEHAQHLPSPVER
-488 AAKRLADSGA
+488 EAQRLADVGA

-511 FAASGRLGA
+511 FAASSRLGA

-530 RSLVE
+530 RSLVRR
-535 QGVPLAFGT
+535 GVPLAFGT
-544 DWPIVPDAN
+544 DWPIVADAN
-553 PFVTMRAA
+553 PFATIRAA
-561 VTRQEANAS
+561 VTRHEANAS

-578 AQALSPRRALEAYT
+578 AQALSARRALEAYT

-621 DPFGFIS
+621 DPFGIIS
-628 GTDLPR
+628 GADLPR
-634 VLATY
+634 VMATY

-649 PECARRRKRTAE
+649 RECARLG
-661 DNHDDVSD
+661 DDL
-669 KN
+669 

>member
-1 MLTSRQL
+1 MTSRQL

-22 YPAGLSPHRS
+22 YPAGQSPHRS
-32 GGGEKLRT
+32 GGGESGGT

-48 RGEADA
+48 RDDTDA

-59 HAPIYAEPLAFP
+59 HVPGYSDPFAFP
-71 LAHVFANAT
+71 LARVFANAT
-80 IWTGDATIPSAEA
+80 IWTGDATIPFAEA
-93 MAVTDAGRLMVVGS
+93 MAVTDSGRVMAVGARAAVV
-107 LAAAIAA
+107 AA

-121 VSLEGRHV
+121 ISLEGRHV

-135 AHVHLISGGFR
+135 AHLHLVSGGFR
-146 LTQLDLSRCAGKVD
+146 LTQLDLSKCTGKAD
-160 FVAATRAAAER
+160 FVEATRAAAQR
-171 LDADGG
+171 MDADGG
-177 DATTWLLG
+177 DASTWLLG

-191 RWDPPSFPDATWIA
+191 RWDPPSFPDASWIA
-205 EALAET
+205 EALADT
-211 KYPERPVWVLRADA
+211 KHPERPVWVLRADA
-225 HAGLASLSGLAA
+225 HAGLASRSALAA

-243 TADPP
+243 AADPP

-255 AGTNR
+255 AGTTR

-265 RENAMGLITAA
+265 RENAIGLITAA

-281 HAHRIAAYRR
+281 DARRIAAYRR
-291 AFQHLLSLGIT
+291 AFRYLLSLGIT

-317 RRGAAERVWR
+317 RKGAAERLWH
-327 DFDILESLDDTGGL
+327 DFDILESLDDTGEL

-356 ARDHAKRGFFAD
+356 VRDHAKRGFFAE
-368 GKNGDGDGS
+368 GKNGKNGDGS

-398 AWFEEPYEDD
+398 AWFQEPYEDD
-408 PGNTGGPVC
+408 PGNAGEPVC
-417 EVDDYEARVV
+417 DVDEYEARVV
-427 AADAAG
+427 SADAAG

-460 GAVAENHDGGFVR
+460 GAVAEHHDGGAVR
-473 FRVEHAQHLPMPVER
+473 FRVEHAQHLPSPVER
-488 AAKRLADSGA
+488 EAQRLADVGA

-530 RSLVE
+530 RSLVRR
-535 QGVPLAFGT
+535 GVPLAFGT
-544 DWPIVPDAN
+544 DWPIVADAN
-553 PFVTMRAA
+553 PFATMRAA
-561 VTRQEANAS
+561 VTRHEANAS

-578 AQALSPRRALEAYT
+578 AQALSARRALEAYT

-621 DPFGFIS
+621 DPFGITS

-634 VLATY
+634 VMATY

-649 PECARRRKRTAE
+649 RECARLG
-661 DNHDDVSD
+661 DDV
-669 KN
+669 

>member
-1 MLTSRQL
+1 M
-8 LGAFAALTASLALF
+8 
-22 YPAGLSPHRS
+22 
-32 GGGEKLRT
+32 
-40 SCPLGYGR
+40 
-48 RGEADA
+48 
-54 RLPSP
+54 PSP
-59 HAPIYAEPLAFP
+59 HVPGYTEPFAFP
-71 LAHVFANAT
+71 LARVFANAT
-80 IWTGDATIPSAEA
+80 IWTGDATIPFAEA
-93 MAVTDAGRLMVVGS
+93 MAVTDAGRVMAIGTRAAVV
-107 LAAAIAA
+107 AA
-114 AGADAPV
+114 AGANAQV
-121 VSLEGRHV
+121 ISLEGRHV

-135 AHVHLISGGFR
+135 AHLHLVSGGFR
-146 LTQLDLSRCAGKVD
+146 LTQLDLSKCTGKAD

-171 LDADGG
+171 MDADGD
-177 DATTWLLG
+177 DASTWLLG

-191 RWDPPSFPDATWIA
+191 RWDPPSFPDASWIA

-225 HAGLASLSGLAA
+225 HAGLASHSALAA
-237 ANVDAT
+237 ANVDAS
-243 TADPP
+243 ASDPP

-255 AGTNR
+255 AGTTR

-265 RENAMGLITAA
+265 RENAIGLITAA

-281 HAHRIAAYRR
+281 DARRIAAYHR
-291 AFQHLLSLGIT
+291 AFRYLLSLGIT

-317 RRGAAERVWR
+317 RKGAAERVWH
-327 DFDILESLDDTGGL
+327 DFDILESLDDAGEL

-356 ARDHAKRGFFAD
+356 VRDHPKRGFFAD
-368 GKNGDGDGS
+368 GKNGKHGDGS

-398 AWFEEPYEDD
+398 AWFQEPYEDD
-408 PGNTGGPVC
+408 PGNAGEPVC
-417 EVDDYEARVV
+417 DVDEYEARVV
-427 AADAAG
+427 SADAAG

-460 GAVAENHDGGFVR
+460 GAVAEHHDGGAVR
-473 FRVEHAQHLPMPVER
+473 FRVEHAQHLPSPVER
-488 AAKRLADSGA
+488 EAQRLADVGA

-511 FAASGRLGA
+511 FAASSRLGA

-530 RSLVE
+530 RSLVRR
-535 QGVPLAFGT
+535 GVPLAFGT
-544 DWPIVPDAN
+544 DWPIVADAN
-553 PFVTMRAA
+553 PFATIRAA
-561 VTRQEANAS
+561 VTRHEANAS

-578 AQALSPRRALEAYT
+578 AQALSARRALEAYT

-621 DPFGFIS
+621 DPFGIIS
-628 GTDLPR
+628 GADLPR
-634 VLATY
+634 VMATY

-649 PECARRRKRTAE
+649 RECARLG
-661 DNHDDVSD
+661 DDL
-669 KN
+669 

>member
-1 MLTSRQL
+1 MSTCWTSFAMLTSRQL

-22 YPAGLSPHRS
+22 YPAGQSPHRS
-32 GGGEKLRT
+32 GGGESLVG

-48 RGEADA
+48 RGNADA
-54 RLPSP
+54 RIPSP
-59 HAPIYAEPLAFP
+59 HVPGYTEPFAFP
-71 LAHVFANAT
+71 LARVFANAT
-80 IWTGDATIPSAEA
+80 IWTGDATIPLAEA
-93 MAVTDAGRLMVVGS
+93 MAVTDAGRVMAIGTRASVV
-107 LAAAIAA
+107 AA
-114 AGADAPV
+114 AGADAQV
-121 VSLEGRHV
+121 ISLEGRHV

-135 AHVHLISGGFR
+135 AHLHLVSGGFR
-146 LTQLDLSRCAGKVD
+146 LTQLDLSKCTGKAD
-160 FVAATRAAAER
+160 FVEATRAAAQR
-171 LDADGG
+171 MDADGG
-177 DATTWLLG
+177 DASTWLLG

-191 RWDPPSFPDATWIA
+191 RWDPPSFPDASWIA
-205 EALAET
+205 EALADT
-211 KYPERPVWVLRADA
+211 KHPERPVWVLRADA
-225 HAGLASLSGLAA
+225 HAGLASRSALAA

-243 TADPP
+243 AADPP

-255 AGTNR
+255 AGTTR

-265 RENAMGLITAA
+265 RENAIGLITAA

-281 HAHRIAAYRR
+281 DARRIAAYRR
-291 AFQHLLSLGIT
+291 AFRYLLSLGIT

-309 IDALAGSF
+309 IDALAGSS
-317 RRGAAERVWR
+317 RKGAAERLWH
-327 DFDILESLDDTGGL
+327 DFDILESLDDTGEL

-356 ARDHAKRGFFAD
+356 VRDHAKRGFFAD
-368 GKNGDGDGS
+368 GKNGKNGDSS

-398 AWFEEPYEDD
+398 AWFQEPYEDD
-408 PGNTGGPVC
+408 PGNAGEPVC
-417 EVDDYEARVV
+417 DIDEYEARVV
-427 AADAAG
+427 SADAAG

-460 GAVAENHDGGFVR
+460 GAVAEHHDGGAVR
-473 FRVEHAQHLPMPVER
+473 FRVEHAQHLPSPVDREAR
-488 AAKRLADSGA
+488 RLADVGA

-530 RSLVE
+530 QSLVRR
-535 QGVPLAFGT
+535 GVPLAFGT
-544 DWPIVPDAN
+544 DWPIVADAN
-553 PFVTMRAA
+553 PFATMRAA
-561 VTRQEANAS
+561 VTRHEANAS

-578 AQALSPRRALEAYT
+578 AQALSARRALEAYT

-621 DPFGFIS
+621 DPFGITS

-634 VLATY
+634 VMATY

-649 PECARRRKRTAE
+649 RECARLG
-661 DNHDDVSD
+661 DDV
-669 KN
+669 

>member
-1 MLTSRQL
+1 M
-8 LGAFAALTASLALF
+8 
-22 YPAGLSPHRS
+22 
-32 GGGEKLRT
+32 
-40 SCPLGYGR
+40 
-48 RGEADA
+48 
-54 RLPSP
+54 PSP
-59 HAPIYAEPLAFP
+59 HVPGYTEPFAFP
-71 LAHVFANAT
+71 LARVFANAT
-80 IWTGDATIPSAEA
+80 IWTGDATIPFAEA
-93 MAVTDAGRLMVVGS
+93 VAVTDAGRVMAIGTRAAVV
-107 LAAAIAA
+107 AA
-114 AGADAPV
+114 AGANAQV
-121 VSLEGRHV
+121 ISLEGRHV

-135 AHVHLISGGFR
+135 AHLHLVSGGFR
-146 LTQLDLSRCAGKVD
+146 LTQLDLSKCTGKAD

-171 LDADGG
+171 MDADGD
-177 DATTWLLG
+177 DASTWLLG

-191 RWDPPSFPDATWIA
+191 RWDPPSVPDASWIA
-205 EALAET
+205 EALVET

-225 HAGLASLSGLAA
+225 HAGLASHSALAA

-243 TADPP
+243 AADPP

-255 AGTNR
+255 AGTTR

-265 RENAMGLITAA
+265 RENAIGLITAA

-281 HAHRIAAYRR
+281 DARRIAAYRR
-291 AFQHLLSLGIT
+291 AFRYLLSLGIT

-317 RRGAAERVWR
+317 RKGAAERVWH
-327 DFDILESLDDTGGL
+327 DFDILESLDDAGEL

-356 ARDHAKRGFFAD
+356 VRDHPKRGFFED
-368 GKNGDGDGS
+368 GKNGKHGDGS

-398 AWFEEPYEDD
+398 AWFQEPYEDD
-408 PGNTGGPVC
+408 PGNAGEPVC
-417 EVDDYEARVV
+417 DVDEYEARVV
-427 AADAAG
+427 SADAAG

-460 GAVAENHDGGFVR
+460 GAVAEHHDGGAVR
-473 FRVEHAQHLPMPVER
+473 FRVEHAQHLPSPVER
-488 AAKRLADSGA
+488 EAQRLADVGA

-530 RSLVE
+530 RSLVRR
-535 QGVPLAFGT
+535 GVPLAFGT
-544 DWPIVPDAN
+544 DWPIVADAN
-553 PFVTMRAA
+553 PFATIRAA
-561 VTRQEANAS
+561 VTRHEANAS

-578 AQALSPRRALEAYT
+578 AQALSARRALEAYT

-621 DPFGFIS
+621 DPFGIIS
-628 GTDLPR
+628 GADLPR
-634 VLATY
+634 VMATY

-649 PECARRRKRTAE
+649 RECARLG
-661 DNHDDVSD
+661 DDL
-669 KN
+669 

>member
-1 MLTSRQL
+1 MSTCWTSFAMLTSRQL

-22 YPAGLSPHRS
+22 YPAGQSPHRS
-32 GGGEKLRT
+32 GGGESLVET

-48 RGEADA
+48 RGDADA
-54 RLPSP
+54 RMPSP
-59 HAPIYAEPLAFP
+59 HVPGYTEPFAFP
-71 LAHVFANAT
+71 LARVFANAT
-80 IWTGDATIPSAEA
+80 IWTGDATIPFAEA
-93 MAVTDAGRLMVVGS
+93 MAVTDAGRVMAIGTRAAVV
-107 LAAAIAA
+107 AA
-114 AGADAPV
+114 AGANAQV
-121 VSLEGRHV
+121 ISLEGRHV

-135 AHVHLISGGFR
+135 AHLHLVSGGFR
-146 LTQLDLSRCAGKVD
+146 LTQLDLSKCTGKAD

-171 LDADGG
+171 MDADGD
-177 DATTWLLG
+177 DASTWLLG

-191 RWDPPSFPDATWIA
+191 RWDPPSFPDASWIA

-225 HAGLASLSGLAA
+225 HAGLASHSALAA
-237 ANVDAT
+237 ANVDAS
-243 TADPP
+243 ASDPP

-255 AGTNR
+255 AGTTR

-265 RENAMGLITAA
+265 RENAIGLITAA

-281 HAHRIAAYRR
+281 DARRIAAYHR
-291 AFQHLLSLGIT
+291 AFRYLLSLGIT

-317 RRGAAERVWR
+317 RKGAAERVWH
-327 DFDILESLDDTGGL
+327 DFDILESLDDAGEL

-356 ARDHAKRGFFAD
+356 VRDHPKRGFFAD
-368 GKNGDGDGS
+368 GKNGKHGDGS

-398 AWFEEPYEDD
+398 AWFQEPYEDD
-408 PGNTGGPVC
+408 PGNAGEPVC
-417 EVDDYEARVV
+417 DVDEYEARVV
-427 AADAAG
+427 SADAAG

-460 GAVAENHDGGFVR
+460 GAVAEHHDGGAVR
-473 FRVEHAQHLPMPVER
+473 FRVEHAQHLPSPVER
-488 AAKRLADSGA
+488 EAQRLADVGA

-511 FAASGRLGA
+511 FAASSRLGA

-530 RSLVE
+530 RSLVRR
-535 QGVPLAFGT
+535 GVPLAFGT
-544 DWPIVPDAN
+544 DWPIVADAN
-553 PFVTMRAA
+553 PFATIRAA
-561 VTRQEANAS
+561 VTRHEANAS

-578 AQALSPRRALEAYT
+578 AQALSARRALEAYT

-621 DPFGFIS
+621 DPFGIIS
-628 GTDLPR
+628 GADLPR
-634 VLATY
+634 VMATY

-649 PECARRRKRTAE
+649 RECARLG
-661 DNHDDVSD
+661 DDL
-669 KN
+669 

>member
-1 MLTSRQL
+1 M
-8 LGAFAALTASLALF
+8 G
-22 YPAGLSPHRS
+22 
-32 GGGEKLRT
+32 T

-48 RGEADA
+48 RGNADA
-54 RLPSP
+54 RIPSP
-59 HAPIYAEPLAFP
+59 HVPGYTEPFAFP
-71 LAHVFANAT
+71 LARVFANAT
-80 IWTGDATIPSAEA
+80 IWTGDATIPLAEA
-93 MAVTDAGRLMVVGS
+93 MAVTDAGRVMAIGTRASVV
-107 LAAAIAA
+107 AA
-114 AGADAPV
+114 AGADAQV
-121 VSLEGRHV
+121 ISLEGRHV

-135 AHVHLISGGFR
+135 AHLHLVSGGFR
-146 LTQLDLSRCAGKVD
+146 LTQLDLSKCTGKAD
-160 FVAATRAAAER
+160 FVEATRAAAQR
-171 LDADGG
+171 MDADGG
-177 DATTWLLG
+177 DASTWLLG

-191 RWDPPSFPDATWIA
+191 RWDPPSFPDASWIA
-205 EALAET
+205 EALADT
-211 KYPERPVWVLRADA
+211 KHPERPVWVLRADA
-225 HAGLASLSGLAA
+225 HAGLASRSALAA

-243 TADPP
+243 AADPP

-255 AGTNR
+255 AGTTR

-265 RENAMGLITAA
+265 RENAIGLITAA

-281 HAHRIAAYRR
+281 DARRIAAYRR
-291 AFQHLLSLGIT
+291 AFRYLLSLGIT

-317 RRGAAERVWR
+317 RKGAAERLWH
-327 DFDILESLDDTGGL
+327 DFDILESLDDTGEL

-356 ARDHAKRGFFAD
+356 VRDHAKRGFFAE
-368 GKNGDGDGS
+368 GKNGKNGDGS

-398 AWFEEPYEDD
+398 AWFQEPYEDD
-408 PGNTGGPVC
+408 PGNAGEPVC
-417 EVDDYEARVV
+417 DVDEYEARVV
-427 AADAAG
+427 SADAAG

-460 GAVAENHDGGFVR
+460 GAVAEHHDGGAVR
-473 FRVEHAQHLPMPVER
+473 FRVEHAQHLPSPVER
-488 AAKRLADSGA
+488 EAQRLADVGA

-530 RSLVE
+530 RSLVRR
-535 QGVPLAFGT
+535 GVPLAFGT
-544 DWPIVPDAN
+544 DWPIVADAN
-553 PFVTMRAA
+553 PFATMRAA
-561 VTRQEANAS
+561 VTRHEANAS

-578 AQALSPRRALEAYT
+578 AQALSARRALEAYT

-606 TLWRGAVADFVVLDK
+606 TLWRGAAADFVVLDK
-621 DPFGFIS
+621 DPFGITS

-634 VLATY
+634 VMATY

-649 PECARRRKRTAE
+649 RECARLG
-661 DNHDDVSD
+661 DDV
-669 KN
+669 

>member
-1 MLTSRQL
+1 M
-8 LGAFAALTASLALF
+8 G
-22 YPAGLSPHRS
+22 
-32 GGGEKLRT
+32 T

-48 RGEADA
+48 RGNADA
-54 RLPSP
+54 RIPSP
-59 HAPIYAEPLAFP
+59 HVPGYTEPFAFP
-71 LAHVFANAT
+71 LARVFANAT
-80 IWTGDATIPSAEA
+80 IWTGDATIPLAEA
-93 MAVTDAGRLMVVGS
+93 MAVTDAGRVMAIGTRASVV
-107 LAAAIAA
+107 AA
-114 AGADAPV
+114 AGADAQV
-121 VSLEGRHV
+121 ISLEGRHV

-135 AHVHLISGGFR
+135 AHLHLVSGGFR
-146 LTQLDLSRCAGKVD
+146 LTQLDLSKCTGKAD
-160 FVAATRAAAER
+160 FVEATRAAAQR
-171 LDADGG
+171 MDADGG
-177 DATTWLLG
+177 DASTWLLG

-191 RWDPPSFPDATWIA
+191 RWDPPSFPDASWIA
-205 EALAET
+205 EALADT
-211 KYPERPVWVLRADA
+211 KHPERPVWVLRADA
-225 HAGLASLSGLAA
+225 HAGLASRSALAA

-243 TADPP
+243 AADPP

-255 AGTNR
+255 AGTTR

-265 RENAMGLITAA
+265 RENAIGLITAA

-281 HAHRIAAYRR
+281 DARRIAAYRR
-291 AFQHLLSLGIT
+291 AFRYLLSLGIT

-317 RRGAAERVWR
+317 RKGAAERLWH
-327 DFDILESLDDTGGL
+327 DFDILESLDDTGEL

-356 ARDHAKRGFFAD
+356 VRDHAKRGFFAE
-368 GKNGDGDGS
+368 GKNGKNGDGS

-398 AWFEEPYEDD
+398 AWFQEPYEDD
-408 PGNTGGPVC
+408 PGNAGEPVC
-417 EVDDYEARVV
+417 DVDEYEARVV
-427 AADAAG
+427 SADAAG

-460 GAVAENHDGGFVR
+460 GAVAEHHDGGAVR
-473 FRVEHAQHLPMPVER
+473 FRVEHAQHLPSPVER
-488 AAKRLADSGA
+488 EAQRLADVGA

-530 RSLVE
+530 RSLVRR
-535 QGVPLAFGT
+535 GVPLAFGT
-544 DWPIVPDAN
+544 DWPIVADAN
-553 PFVTMRAA
+553 PFATMRAA
-561 VTRQEANAS
+561 VTRHEANAS

-578 AQALSPRRALEAYT
+578 AQALSARRALEAYT

-621 DPFGFIS
+621 DPFGITS

-634 VLATY
+634 VMATY

-649 PECARRRKRTAE
+649 RECARLG
-661 DNHDDVSD
+661 DDV
-669 KN
+669 

>member
-22 YPAGLSPHRS
+22 YPAGQSPHRS
-32 GGGEKLRT
+32 GGGESLVET

-48 RGEADA
+48 RGDADA
-54 RLPSP
+54 RMPSP
-59 HAPIYAEPLAFP
+59 HVPGYTEPFAFP
-71 LAHVFANAT
+71 LARVFANAT
-80 IWTGDATIPSAEA
+80 IWTGDATIPFAEA
-93 MAVTDAGRLMVVGS
+93 VAVTDAGRVMAIGTRAAVV
-107 LAAAIAA
+107 AA
-114 AGADAPV
+114 AGANAQV
-121 VSLEGRHV
+121 ISLEGRHV

-135 AHVHLISGGFR
+135 AHLHLVSGGFR
-146 LTQLDLSRCAGKVD
+146 LTQLDLSKCTGKAD

-171 LDADGG
+171 MDADGD
-177 DATTWLLG
+177 DASTWLLG

-191 RWDPPSFPDATWIA
+191 RWDPPSFPDASWIA

-225 HAGLASLSGLAA
+225 HAGLASHSALSA
-237 ANVDAT
+237 ANVDASA
-243 TADPP
+243 ADPP

-255 AGTNR
+255 AGTTR

-265 RENAMGLITAA
+265 RENAIGLITAA

-281 HAHRIAAYRR
+281 DARRIAAYRR
-291 AFQHLLSLGIT
+291 AFRYLLSLGIT

-317 RRGAAERVWR
+317 RKGAAERVWH
-327 DFDILESLDDTGGL
+327 DFDILESLDDAGEL

-356 ARDHAKRGFFAD
+356 VRDHAKRGFFAD
-368 GKNGDGDGS
+368 GKNGKNGDGS

-398 AWFEEPYEDD
+398 AWFQEPYEDD
-408 PGNTGGPVC
+408 PGNAGEPVC
-417 EVDDYEARVV
+417 DVDEYEARVV
-427 AADAAG
+427 SADAAG

-460 GAVAENHDGGFVR
+460 GAVAEHHDGGAVR
-473 FRVEHAQHLPMPVER
+473 FRVEHAQHLPSPVER
-488 AAKRLADSGA
+488 EAQRLADVGA

-511 FAASGRLGA
+511 FAASSRLGA

-530 RSLVE
+530 RSLVRR
-535 QGVPLAFGT
+535 GVPLAFGT
-544 DWPIVPDAN
+544 DWPIVADAN
-553 PFVTMRAA
+553 PFATIRAA
-561 VTRQEANAS
+561 VTRHEANAS

-578 AQALSPRRALEAYT
+578 AQALSARRALEAYT

-621 DPFGFIS
+621 DPFGIIS
-628 GTDLPR
+628 GADLPR
-634 VLATY
+634 VMATY

-649 PECARRRKRTAE
+649 RECARLG
-661 DNHDDVSD
+661 DDL
-669 KN
+669 

>member
-1 MLTSRQL
+1 M
-8 LGAFAALTASLALF
+8 
-22 YPAGLSPHRS
+22 
-32 GGGEKLRT
+32 
-40 SCPLGYGR
+40 
-48 RGEADA
+48 
-54 RLPSP
+54 PSP
-59 HAPIYAEPLAFP
+59 HVPGYTEPFAFP
-71 LAHVFANAT
+71 LARVFANAT
-80 IWTGDATIPSAEA
+80 IWTGDATIPFAEA
-93 MAVTDAGRLMVVGS
+93 VAVTDAGRVMAIGTRAAVV
-107 LAAAIAA
+107 AA
-114 AGADAPV
+114 AGANAQV
-121 VSLEGRHV
+121 ISLEGRHV

-135 AHVHLISGGFR
+135 AHLHLVSGGFR
-146 LTQLDLSRCAGKVD
+146 LTQLDLSKCTGKAD

-171 LDADGG
+171 MDADGD
-177 DATTWLLG
+177 DASTWLLG

-191 RWDPPSFPDATWIA
+191 RWDPPSFPDASWIA

-211 KYPERPVWVLRADA
+211 KHPERPVWVLRADA
-225 HAGLASLSGLAA
+225 HAGLASRSALAA

-243 TADPP
+243 AADPP

-255 AGTNR
+255 AGTTR

-265 RENAMGLITAA
+265 RENAIGLITAA

-281 HAHRIAAYRR
+281 DARRIAAYHR
-291 AFQHLLSLGIT
+291 AFRYLLSLGIT

-317 RRGAAERVWR
+317 RKGAAERVWH
-327 DFDILESLDDTGGL
+327 DFDILESLDDAGEL

-356 ARDHAKRGFFAD
+356 VRDHPKRGFFED
-368 GKNGDGDGS
+368 GKNGKHGDGS

-398 AWFEEPYEDD
+398 AWFQEPYEDD
-408 PGNTGGPVC
+408 PGNAGEPVC
-417 EVDDYEARVV
+417 DVDEYEARVV
-427 AADAAG
+427 SADAAG

-460 GAVAENHDGGFVR
+460 GAVAEHHDGGAVR
-473 FRVEHAQHLPMPVER
+473 FRVEHAQHLPSPVER
-488 AAKRLADSGA
+488 EAQRLADVGA

-511 FAASGRLGA
+511 FAASSRLGA

-530 RSLVE
+530 RSLVRR
-535 QGVPLAFGT
+535 GVPLAFGT
-544 DWPIVPDAN
+544 DWPIVADAN
-553 PFVTMRAA
+553 PFATIRAA
-561 VTRQEANAS
+561 VTRHEANAS

-578 AQALSPRRALEAYT
+578 AQALSARRALEAYT

-621 DPFGFIS
+621 DPFGITS

-634 VLATY
+634 VMATY

-649 PECARRRKRTAE
+649 RECARLG
-661 DNHDDVSD
+661 DV
-669 KN
+669 

>member
-22 YPAGLSPHRS
+22 YPAGQSPHRS
-32 GGGEKLRT
+32 GGGESLVET

-48 RGEADA
+48 RGDADA
-54 RLPSP
+54 RMPSP
-59 HAPIYAEPLAFP
+59 HVPGYTEPFAFP
-71 LAHVFANAT
+71 LARVFANAT
-80 IWTGDATIPSAEA
+80 IWTGDATIPFAEA
-93 MAVTDAGRLMVVGS
+93 VAVTDAGRVMAIGTRAAVV
-107 LAAAIAA
+107 AA
-114 AGADAPV
+114 AGANAQV
-121 VSLEGRHV
+121 ISLEGRHV

-135 AHVHLISGGFR
+135 AHLHLVSGGFR
-146 LTQLDLSRCAGKVD
+146 LTQLDLSKCTGKAD

-171 LDADGG
+171 MDADGD
-177 DATTWLLG
+177 DASTWLLG

-191 RWDPPSFPDATWIA
+191 RWDPPSFPDASWIA

-225 HAGLASLSGLAA
+225 HAGLASHSALAA
-237 ANVDAT
+237 ANVDASA
-243 TADPP
+243 ADPP

-255 AGTNR
+255 AGTTR

-265 RENAMGLITAA
+265 RENAIGLITAA

-281 HAHRIAAYRR
+281 DARRIAAYRR
-291 AFQHLLSLGIT
+291 AFRYLLSLGIT

-317 RRGAAERVWR
+317 RKGAAERVWH
-327 DFDILESLDDTGGL
+327 DFDILESLDDAGEL

-356 ARDHAKRGFFAD
+356 VRDHAKRGFFAD
-368 GKNGDGDGS
+368 GKNGKNGDGS

-398 AWFEEPYEDD
+398 AWFQEPYEDD
-408 PGNTGGPVC
+408 PGNAGEPVSD
-417 EVDDYEARVV
+417 VDEYEARVV
-427 AADAAG
+427 SADAAG

-460 GAVAENHDGGFVR
+460 GAVAEHHDGGAVR
-473 FRVEHAQHLPMPVER
+473 FRVEHAQHLPSPVER
-488 AAKRLADSGA
+488 EAQRLADVGA

-511 FAASGRLGA
+511 FAASSRLGA

-530 RSLVE
+530 RSLVRR
-535 QGVPLAFGT
+535 GVPLAFGT
-544 DWPIVPDAN
+544 DWPIVADAN
-553 PFVTMRAA
+553 PFATIRAA
-561 VTRQEANAS
+561 VTRHEANAS

-578 AQALSPRRALEAYT
+578 AQALSARRALEAYT

-621 DPFGFIS
+621 DPFGIIS
-628 GTDLPR
+628 GADLPR
-634 VLATY
+634 VMATY

-649 PECARRRKRTAE
+649 RECARLG
-661 DNHDDVSD
+661 DDL
-669 KN
+669 

>member
-1 MLTSRQL
+1 MSTCWTSFAMLTSRQL

-22 YPAGLSPHRS
+22 YPAGQSPHRS
-32 GGGEKLRT
+32 GGGESLVET

-48 RGEADA
+48 RGDADA
-54 RLPSP
+54 RMPSP
-59 HAPIYAEPLAFP
+59 HVPGYTEPFAFP
-71 LAHVFANAT
+71 LARVFANAT
-80 IWTGDATIPSAEA
+80 IWTGDATIPFAEA
-93 MAVTDAGRLMVVGS
+93 MAVTDAGRVMAIGTRAAVV
-107 LAAAIAA
+107 AA
-114 AGADAPV
+114 AGANAQV
-121 VSLEGRHV
+121 ISLEGRHV

-135 AHVHLISGGFR
+135 AHLHLVSGGFR
-146 LTQLDLSRCAGKVD
+146 LTQLDLSKCTGKAD

-171 LDADGG
+171 MDADGD
-177 DATTWLLG
+177 DASTWLLG

-191 RWDPPSFPDATWIA
+191 RWDPPSFPDASWIA

-225 HAGLASLSGLAA
+225 HAGLASHSALAA
-237 ANVDAT
+237 ANVDAS
-243 TADPP
+243 ASDPP

-255 AGTNR
+255 AGTTR

-265 RENAMGLITAA
+265 RENAIGLITAA

-281 HAHRIAAYRR
+281 DARRIAAYHR
-291 AFQHLLSLGIT
+291 AFRYLLSLGIT

-317 RRGAAERVWR
+317 RKGAAERVWH
-327 DFDILESLDDTGGL
+327 DFDILESLDDASEL
-341 PLRVSAYAP
+341 PLSVSAYAP
-350 LADWER
+350 LTDWER
-356 ARDHAKRGFFAD
+356 VRDHAKRGFFAD

-398 AWFEEPYEDD
+398 AWFQEPYEDD
-408 PGNTGGPVC
+408 PGNAGEPVC
-417 EVDDYEARVV
+417 DVDEYEARVV
-427 AADAAG
+427 SADAAG

-460 GAVAENHDGGFVR
+460 GAVAEHHDGGAVR
-473 FRVEHAQHLPMPVER
+473 FRVEHAQHLPSPVER
-488 AAKRLADSGA
+488 EAQRLADVGA

-511 FAASGRLGA
+511 FAASSRLGA

-530 RSLVE
+530 RSLVRR
-535 QGVPLAFGT
+535 GVPLAFGT
-544 DWPIVPDAN
+544 DWPIVADAN
-553 PFVTMRAA
+553 PFATIRAA
-561 VTRQEANAS
+561 VTRHEANAS

-578 AQALSPRRALEAYT
+578 AQALSARRALEAYT

-621 DPFGFIS
+621 DPFGIIS
-628 GTDLPR
+628 GADLPR
-634 VLATY
+634 VMATY

-649 PECARRRKRTAE
+649 RECARLG
-661 DNHDDVSD
+661 DDL
-669 KN
+669 

>member
-22 YPAGLSPHRS
+22 YPAGQSPHRS
-32 GGGEKLRT
+32 GGGESLVGT

-48 RGEADA
+48 RGNADA
-54 RLPSP
+54 RIPSP
-59 HAPIYAEPLAFP
+59 HVPGYTEPFAFP
-71 LAHVFANAT
+71 LARVFANAT
-80 IWTGDATIPSAEA
+80 IWTGDATIPLAEA
-93 MAVTDAGRLMVVGS
+93 MAVTDAGRVMAIGTRASVV
-107 LAAAIAA
+107 AA
-114 AGADAPV
+114 AGADAQV
-121 VSLEGRHV
+121 ISLEGRHV

-135 AHVHLISGGFR
+135 AHLHLVSGGFR
-146 LTQLDLSRCAGKVD
+146 LTQLDLSKCTGKAD
-160 FVAATRAAAER
+160 FVEATRAAAQR
-171 LDADGG
+171 MDADGG
-177 DATTWLLG
+177 DASTWLLG

-191 RWDPPSFPDATWIA
+191 RWDPPSFPDASWIA
-205 EALAET
+205 EALADT
-211 KYPERPVWVLRADA
+211 KHPERPVWVLRADA
-225 HAGLASLSGLAA
+225 HAGLASRTALAA
-237 ANVDAT
+237 ANVDASA
-243 TADPP
+243 ADPP

-255 AGTNR
+255 AGTTR

-265 RENAMGLITAA
+265 RENAIGLITAA

-281 HAHRIAAYRR
+281 DARRIAAYRR
-291 AFQHLLSLGIT
+291 AFRYLLSLGIT

-317 RRGAAERVWR
+317 RKGAAERLWH
-327 DFDILESLDDTGGL
+327 DFDILESLDDTGEL

-356 ARDHAKRGFFAD
+356 VRDHAKRGFFAE
-368 GKNGDGDGS
+368 GKNGKNGFPGS

-398 AWFEEPYEDD
+398 AWFQEPYEDD
-408 PGNTGGPVC
+408 PGNAGEPVC
-417 EVDDYEARVV
+417 DVDEYEARVV
-427 AADAAG
+427 SADAAG

-460 GAVAENHDGGFVR
+460 GAVAEHHDGGAVR
-473 FRVEHAQHLPMPVER
+473 FRVEHAQHLLSPVER
-488 AAKRLADSGA
+488 EASRLADVGA

-530 RSLVE
+530 RSLVRR
-535 QGVPLAFGT
+535 GVPLAFGT
-544 DWPIVPDAN
+544 DWPIVADAN
-553 PFVTMRAA
+553 PFATMRAA
-561 VTRQEANAS
+561 VTRHEANAS

-578 AQALSPRRALEAYT
+578 AQALSARRALEAYT

-621 DPFGFIS
+621 DPFGITS

-634 VLATY
+634 VMATY

-649 PECARRRKRTAE
+649 RECARLG
-661 DNHDDVSD
+661 DDV
-669 KN
+669 

>member
-1 MLTSRQL
+1 MSTCWTSFAMLTSRQL

-22 YPAGLSPHRS
+22 YPAGQSPHRS
-32 GGGEKLRT
+32 GGGESLVET

-48 RGEADA
+48 RGDADA
-54 RLPSP
+54 RMPSP
-59 HAPIYAEPLAFP
+59 HVPGYTEPFAFP
-71 LAHVFANAT
+71 LARVFANAT
-80 IWTGDATIPSAEA
+80 IWTGDATIPFAEA
-93 MAVTDAGRLMVVGS
+93 VAVTDAGRVMAVGTRAAVV
-107 LAAAIAA
+107 AA
-114 AGADAPV
+114 AGANAQV
-121 VSLEGRHV
+121 ISLEGRHV

-135 AHVHLISGGFR
+135 AHLHLVSGGFR
-146 LTQLDLSRCAGKVD
+146 LTQLDLSKCTGKAD

-171 LDADGG
+171 MDADGD
-177 DATTWLLG
+177 DASTWLLG

-191 RWDPPSFPDATWIA
+191 RWDPPSFPDASWIA

-225 HAGLASLSGLAA
+225 HAGLASHSALAA
-237 ANVDAT
+237 ANVDASA
-243 TADPP
+243 ADPP

-255 AGTNR
+255 AGTTR

-265 RENAMGLITAA
+265 RENAIGLITAA

-281 HAHRIAAYRR
+281 DARRIAAYHR
-291 AFQHLLSLGIT
+291 AFRYLLSLGIT

-317 RRGAAERVWR
+317 RKGAAERVWH
-327 DFDILESLDDTGGL
+327 DFDILESLDDAGEL

-356 ARDHAKRGFFAD
+356 VRDHAKRGFFAD
-368 GKNGDGDGS
+368 GKNGKNGDGS

-398 AWFEEPYEDD
+398 AWFQEPYEDD
-408 PGNTGGPVC
+408 PGNAGEPVC
-417 EVDDYEARVV
+417 DVDEYEARVV
-427 AADAAG
+427 SADAAG

-460 GAVAENHDGGFVR
+460 GAVAEHHDGGAVR
-473 FRVEHAQHLPMPVER
+473 FRVEHAQHLPSPVER
-488 AAKRLADSGA
+488 EAQRLADVGA

-511 FAASGRLGA
+511 FAASSRLGA

-530 RSLVE
+530 RSLVRR
-535 QGVPLAFGT
+535 GVPLAFGT
-544 DWPIVPDAN
+544 DWPIVADAN
-553 PFVTMRAA
+553 PFATIRAA
-561 VTRQEANAS
+561 VTRHEANAS

-578 AQALSPRRALEAYT
+578 AQALSARRALEAYT

-621 DPFGFIS
+621 DPFGIIS
-628 GTDLPR
+628 GADLPR
-634 VLATY
+634 VMATY

-649 PECARRRKRTAE
+649 RECARLG
-661 DNHDDVSD
+661 DDL
-669 KN
+669 